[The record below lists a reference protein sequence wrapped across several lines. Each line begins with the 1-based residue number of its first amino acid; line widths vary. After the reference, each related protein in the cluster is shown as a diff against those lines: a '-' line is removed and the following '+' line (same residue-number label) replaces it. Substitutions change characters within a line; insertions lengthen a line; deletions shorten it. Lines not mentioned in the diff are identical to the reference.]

1 MNRVAWLIL
10 LVVSSSQT
18 PALTQELF
26 WPTGHDL
33 EGLPR
38 DDGVQSIYGDDPQSS
53 LNRLHRLLYT
63 ANYIPQEIQG
73 ELPAERRQSGVDDSE
88 FFKPGWYF
96 QKRKGE
102 PSDKKTFGGDVRV
115 SPRFEFESSEREL
128 LKDILAAIA
137 NRSDQSIET
146 SLKNPV
152 LSVLVHWDL
161 LSIWW
166 SLEKAKI
173 EDEELLEQFAL
184 AIERT
189 AIPKEKT
196 STLVSG
202 LEELQ
207 SRFSSELVASTDKPY
222 LPNDFS
228 MTNQPDNPWVEIGRR
243 SSTLFRADRS
253 LRMAR
258 VFLRTGTRESA
269 IELLDAA
276 NDDSARSQPIPN
288 GTQTVLVQQLIVL
301 DEHLQPYVTPLVD
314 EFRVRVMTGPPELH
328 PGNRSSSRDG
338 SSHWIF
344 MRTRYGSIRSGI
356 DDFRFVP
363 DTSQSLFIEYGTRKH
378 ATFAAQCALCHRRT
392 NSGGDFGEG
401 IRSLSKFAKPHV
413 AQLLERENLAIQE
426 MEPVTKALLS
436 RLAAAQEQKKN
447 RSDLKPP
454 KQPASPAMEMES
466 TNQRPKPRPARS
478 DEERRSWVNQL
489 REKYSRSLSD
499 WPEPMVESTVK
510 WQEIGTLPP
519 VPHPDDNPYSKE
531 KEALGKLL
539 FFEPRLSGS
548 EQIACASCHDP
559 DLGWADGR
567 TTSFGHS
574 RTLLARN
581 APTIR
586 NTGHFSK
593 LFWDGRANSLED
605 QVIQVLKNPNEMHSS
620 EPLIQSFLSQ
630 NAVYQ
635 EKFVEAFGDSLASM
649 ERVAKAIACY
659 ERTVVGGS
667 SRFDLFI
674 KGKRDSF
681 SDSEL
686 IGMDLFRRDARC
698 MNCHHGPLFS
708 DGAFHNVGLSYYGRR
723 FQDLGRYEI
732 THDPK
737 DVGRFK
743 TPSLRDITRSTP
755 LMHNGLFEL
764 SGVLN
769 MYNAGM
775 PTLRRNDSQT
785 EDPLFPTKSDLLK
798 PLGLNQQDLNDL
810 AAFLKT
816 LEEPKRRIE
825 PPRLP
830 DSEQTLSSGSP

>member
-1 MNRVAWLIL
+1 MIRAAWLIL
-10 LVVSSSQT
+10 LVVSSLQT
-18 PALTQELF
+18 PALAQELF
-26 WPTGHDL
+26 WPKGHEL
-33 EGLPR
+33 EGLPQNE
-38 DDGVQSIYGDDPQSS
+38 GTQSIYDDDPHSS
-53 LNRLHRLLYT
+53 LNRLHRLLYI

-73 ELPAERRQSGVDDSE
+73 ELPAERRKSGVDDSE
-88 FFKPGWYF
+88 FFRSGWYF

-102 PSDKKTFGGDVRV
+102 PADRKTFGGDVRV
-115 SPRFEFESSEREL
+115 SPRFEFESSERER
-128 LKDILAAIA
+128 LKEILAAIA
-137 NRSDQSIET
+137 NRSDPSIEN
-146 SLKNPV
+146 SFKNPV
-152 LSVLVHWDL
+152 LVVLVHWDL

-173 EDEELLEQFAL
+173 DDEELLEQFAL

-189 AIPKEKT
+189 AIPKAKI
-196 STLVSG
+196 SILASG

-207 SRFSSELVASTDKPY
+207 NRFSSELIASTDKPY

-228 MTNQPDNPWVEIGRR
+228 ITNESDNPWVEIGRR

-269 IELLDAA
+269 IDLLEAANGDAA
-276 NDDSARSQPIPN
+276 RSKPIPN
-288 GTQTVLVQQLIVL
+288 GTQTVLIQQLVAL
-301 DEHLQPYVTPLVD
+301 DDQLQPYVTPLVD
-314 EFRVRVMTGPPELH
+314 EFRVRVMTGPPELR
-328 PGNRSSSRDG
+328 PDNRSSSRDG

-344 MRTRYGSIRSGI
+344 MRTRYGSVRSNV
-356 DDFRFVP
+356 DDFRFIP

-413 AQLLERENLAIQE
+413 AQGLERENLAIQE

-436 RLAAAQEQKKN
+436 RLAAAHKQKKN
-447 RSDLKPP
+447 RSNLRPA
-454 KQPASPAMEMES
+454 KQPDPPSIETES
-466 TNQRPKPRPARS
+466 TNQRLKPRPARS
-478 DEERRSWVNQL
+478 DDERRSWVNQL
-489 REKYSRSLSD
+489 RENYSGSPSE
-499 WPEPMVESTVK
+499 WPKPIVESTVK
-510 WQEIGTLPP
+510 WREIGVLPP
-519 VPHPDDNPYSKE
+519 VSHPEDNPHSKE

-548 EQIACASCHDP
+548 GQIACASCHDP

-620 EPLIQSFLSQ
+620 ESLIQNFLSQ
-630 NAVYQ
+630 NVAYQ
-635 EKFVEAFGDSLASM
+635 EKFAQAFGDNLASM

-659 ERTVVGGS
+659 ERSVVGGS

-830 DSEQTLSSGSP
+830 DSEQTVSSDSP